1 MSKCFRVYIATHL
14 ERCDKSGV
22 KVMGGQIL
30 QGIDLSGVRN
40 SKCEP
45 CAWLV
50 KPVKQCKM
58 T

>member
-1 MSKCFRVYIATHL
+1 MSKCFRAYIATHL

-40 SKCEP
+40 S
-45 CAWLV
+45 
-50 KPVKQCKM
+50 
-58 T
+58 